1 MRVKDILSES
11 SKLIR
16 ILWMYIEEEQH
27 SSISGGWNDVLNYR
41 NMNKDKRLMNSKF
54 GFKERK

>member
-1 MRVKDILSES
+1 
-11 SKLIR
+11 
-16 ILWMYIEEEQH
+16 MYIEEEQH

-54 GFKERK
+54 GFKERE

>member
-16 ILWMYIEEEQH
+16 ILRMYIEEEQR

-54 GFKERK
+54 GFKERE